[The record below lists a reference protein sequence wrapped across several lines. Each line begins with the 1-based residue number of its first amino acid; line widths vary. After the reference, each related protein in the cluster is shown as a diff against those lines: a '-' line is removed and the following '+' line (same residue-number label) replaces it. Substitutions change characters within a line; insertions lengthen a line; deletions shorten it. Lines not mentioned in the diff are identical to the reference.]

1 VLIFDYGFFA
11 IILFSGWFNPVG
23 PIIRMRMNKKEIFK
37 KVAGIIAELNEQYEY
52 LSQDPENLNELELE
66 LFAANADFLSDHIS
80 ILQKLNHNSKPHGTE
95 VEPSV
100 AFEIKTPEPII
111 IEKPVENLI
120 IEDEVTIPEW
130 KFEIKDEA
138 VQSFD
143 YEEKA
148 AHDLFDRPLTEEE
161 MEVIEQKTQLKVQT
175 ENDSEIKIDESVEPE
190 IPEPELP
197 EAETS
202 PEFKILEQDTIE
214 EQAMVIKEVET
225 EDQPLTINEILA
237 SQASQSTVS
246 SQYAQRQVKDL
257 KSLINLNDKLVFVRD
272 LFNGYSLAY
281 SEAIEILNRFESFE
295 SADNFLKQNY
305 SSKNNWAE
313 KQNIADK
320 FYEILNQRF
329 SR

>member
-1 VLIFDYGFFA
+1 
-11 IILFSGWFNPVG
+11 
-23 PIIRMRMNKKEIFK
+23 MNKKEIFK

-66 LFAANADFLSDHIS
+66 LFAANADFLSDHIT
-80 ILQKLNHNSKPHGTE
+80 ILQKLNHNLKPHIHE
-95 VEPSV
+95 QEPSV
-100 AFEIKTPEPII
+100 AAEIIRPEPFVR
-111 IEKPVENLI
+111 EEPVENLV

-138 VQSFD
+138 IQSFD

-161 MEVIEQKTQLKVQT
+161 MEVIEQKTQLKVQP
-175 ENDSEIKIDESVEPE
+175 ENDSEIEIEESIESEKIEEA
-190 IPEPELP
+190 LP
-197 EAETS
+197 EANLN
-202 PEFKILEQDTIE
+202 PVFGVFE
-214 EQAMVIKEVET
+214 EDNIQESANINKESDAE
-225 EDQPLTINEILA
+225 EQPLTINEILA
-237 SQASQSTVS
+237 SQASQRTVS
-246 SQYAQRQVKDL
+246 SQFAKHQVKDL

-313 KQNIADK
+313 KQNVADK

-329 SR
+329 AR